1 MSTLFILISLIGS
14 VFLGAAI
21 VTVLNGRSQDKTIKL
36 LLSFGGGFLLSI
48 AFIHFIPEIY
58 SKHDYNIGFYILIG
72 FLIQLFLE
80 YFSGGIEHGHVHPTK
95 NGTLPWGLFIS
106 LSLHSFIE
114 GIPLAQETIEGA
126 ESVINHVHSHSHTHH
141 HSGEDN
147 TLLLGIILHKIPVAV
162 ALMTMLFAS
171 GFNRTKSWM
180 VILGFSIMA
189 PLGFVFG
196 QYGFSELSL
205 NIDLVLA
212 VVVGMFLHISTTII
226 FESSENHKFNFAKL
240 ISLLIG
246 VILALLVH

>member
-1 MSTLFILISLIGS
+1 MNTLFILISLIGS
-14 VFLGAAI
+14 VILGAGI

-80 YFSGGIEHGHVHPTK
+80 YFSGGIEHGHVHPTN
-95 NGTLPWGLFIS
+95 NGTLPWGLFLS

-114 GIPLAQETIEGA
+114 GIPLAQEAVSNADALVDHIHT
-126 ESVINHVHSHSHTHH
+126 HSHAHH
-141 HSGEDN
+141 HDGDDN

-162 ALMTMLFAS
+162 ALMTMLLAS
-171 GFNRTKSWM
+171 GFKKTKSWL

-189 PLGFVFG
+189 PIGFIFG
-196 QYGFSELSL
+196 QYGFSSLSL

-226 FESSENHKFNFAKL
+226 FESSENHKFNFATL
-240 ISLLIG
+240 VSLLIG

>member
-1 MSTLFILISLIGS
+1 MTTLLILLALIGS
-14 VFLGAAI
+14 VLLGAGI
-21 VTVLNGRSQDKTIKL
+21 VIFLNGRSQDKTIKL

-114 GIPLAQETIEGA
+114 GIPLAQDLTNGA
-126 ESVINHVHSHSHTHH
+126 EALIDHVHTHGHAHH
-141 HSGEDN
+141 HDGDDN

-162 ALMTMLFAS
+162 ALMTLLLAS
-171 GFNRTKSWM
+171 GFNKKKSWI

-189 PLGFVFG
+189 PIGFLFG
-196 QYGFSELSL
+196 QYGFSSLSL
-205 NIDLVLA
+205 DIDLILA

-240 ISLLIG
+240 VSLLIG
-246 VILALLVH
+246 VVLALLVH